1 MDAVEVFAEEFQV
14 AEVVFDALPAF
25 DERFVPRVLRGGGV
39 RAGEYAVAAEAVVLP
54 VQLFG
59 EHQRVFGGEGGN
71 VACGHKAVIGG
82 GAEADGGVQAAAV
95 FGGVGDG

>member
-1 MDAVEVFAEEFQV
+1 M
-14 AEVVFDALPAF
+14 FDALPAVKQG
-25 DERFVPRVLRGGGV
+25 FVPRVLRGGGV
-39 RAGEYAVAAEAVVLP
+39 GAGECAVAAEAVVLP

-59 EHQRVFGGEGGN
+59 EHQRVFGGEGGEI
-71 VACGHKAVIGG
+71 ACGHKAVVGS